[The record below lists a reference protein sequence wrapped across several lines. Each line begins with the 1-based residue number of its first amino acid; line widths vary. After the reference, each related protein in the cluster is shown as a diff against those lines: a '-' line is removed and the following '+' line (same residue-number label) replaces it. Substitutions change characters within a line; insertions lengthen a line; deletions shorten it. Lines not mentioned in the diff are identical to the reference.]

1 MLKNRL
7 FLLSMPSK
15 SAQHIAFFFV
25 LLVSAGLH
33 WYVYANLKRVLLRD
47 YPKLGQRLAKIALAL
62 FITMDSPFAFLYFRG
77 DIHGSLT
84 TLSRILLYPF
94 SVWQTIMLMW
104 SILLVPFS
112 LWRRRP
118 FYLRD
123 ILARIRKRSAE
134 EEEEELQLEIA
145 ADTNQ

>member
-1 MLKNRL
+1 
-7 FLLSMPSK
+7 MPSK

-47 YPKLGQRLAKIALAL
+47 YPKLGQRLAFL
-62 FITMDSPFAFLYFRG
+62 FFRG
-77 DIHGSLT
+77 DLHGDLT
-84 TLSRILLYPF
+84 TLTRFLIYPF

-104 SILLVPFS
+104 AIVLVPFS

-123 ILARIRKRSAE
+123 VLSRMRNRNAE

>member
-1 MLKNRL
+1 
-7 FLLSMPSK
+7 MPSK

-47 YPKLGQRLAKIALAL
+47 YPKLGQRLAKSALAL
-62 FITMDSPFAFLYFRG
+62 FIVMDLPFAFLFFRG
-77 DIHGSLT
+77 DLHGDLT
-84 TLSRILLYPF
+84 TLTRFLIYPF

-104 SILLVPFS
+104 AIVLVPFS

-123 ILARIRKRSAE
+123 VLSRMRNRNAE